1 MQTDNADVCDR
12 LTFGK
17 PGKPTRW
24 GRLFGATQG
33 LAIVEAARNRI
44 DNGVD
49 APIVV
54 ICPDSRRA
62 EILEAEIRFFTG
74 HTDPSNPPAKE
85 ALNLPVLV
93 FPERE
98 CLPYDRYTP
107 RQEVTSARLRLL
119 HRAPALKNAIVVMTA
134 SSLCHRQPPR
144 SFIEGRSFFIKTG
157 ETISIDELRTN
168 LDRSSYV
175 AVGQVMAPGEFAVRG
190 GIVDVFPAGSDQPF
204 RLELF
209 DEEVDTIRY
218 FDPETQRTVEKV
230 DAIELLPA
238 REYPFDEAAI
248 KEFRSRFRG
257 AIEGDPQSQ
266 FAYREVS
273 RGNVPPGLE
282 FYLPL
287 FFDEL
292 NTLFDFFSKDTA
304 WVLVDDIEEAL
315 DIFDKETEERFE
327 HASIDAEHRVLP
339 PQTLFID
346 GNEVLEALTGQSVAR
361 LSGRVEDKGKAPIEN
376 SATTEITVDS
386 RSETPYAPLVDHLI
400 EKTTPTLISTES
412 AGRRE
417 ALESVL
423 RAEGIKPQVVDN
435 WPQFINK
442 LPDVALISSPL
453 ERGMAVAQPEFELL
467 AEAQFYAERAQT
479 RRRRSQTSRDP
490 ESIIRNLAELE
501 HGAPVVH
508 DIQGVGRYMGL
519 SSLEI
524 GDNTTEFLTLEYQN
538 GDKLYVPVLSIHL
551 VSRYVGGSPES
562 APLHKLG
569 TDTWEKAKKRARLK
583 AYDVAAELLEVEALR
598 GARKGIEYKVPA
610 DHYSA
615 FAANFGYEE
624 TPDQEQ
630 AILDVLE
637 DMQSEKPMD
646 RLVCGD
652 VGFGKTEVAIRA
664 AYVAVL
670 GGRQVGL
677 LVPTTLLA
685 QQHYDNFR
693 ERFADQAVEIELV
706 SRFRTKKA
714 VDEIVG
720 RLGKGKP
727 DILIGTHRLLQ
738 KDIKFEKLGLI
749 IIDEE
754 HRFGV
759 RQKERLKR
767 LRAEVDILTLTATPI
782 PRTLNL
788 AMSGMREI
796 SIIATPPPDRM
807 AIKTFV
813 NEWSDG
819 LVREAI
825 QRELRRGG
833 QVYVLHNE
841 VRTIGQMADE
851 LAKLIPEADIGIGHG
866 QLSERE
872 LEQVMND
879 FYHRRHNVL
888 LCTTIIESGIDIPTA
903 NTIIINRA
911 DKFGLAQLHQLRGR
925 VGRSHIQA
933 YAYLITPPRKSMTS
947 DARKRLEAIGTL
959 EELGSGFSLASHD
972 LEIRGAGELLGES
985 QSGSIDD
992 VGFSL
997 YVDYLNKAI
1006 TALRENDGK
1015 MPDVKSIPVETAPAE
1030 INLHLP
1036 ARFDETYIPDVH
1048 LRLVMYKRIASA
1060 PDIEMLR
1067 ELQIETID
1075 RFGLIPEAGKNIF
1088 RLTAL
1093 KIKCANLGIT
1103 NIDIGAGGGKVVF
1116 NREPN
1121 IDADALVNLMQEYPD
1136 EYAMESQV
1144 TLRIKTQLEEDEER
1158 LQAVDAILDDVS
1170 A

>member
-1 MQTDNADVCDR
+1 MFDGASDR
-12 LTFGK
+12 LLFGA
-17 PGKPTRW
+17 PGKPTKW

-33 LAIVEAARNRI
+33 LAIVEAARRQMKDGNES
-44 DNGVD
+44 
-49 APIVV
+49 PIVV

-62 EILEAEIRFFTG
+62 EILESEIRFFTG
-74 HTDPSNPPAKE
+74 HTDPSQPPAAD

-119 HRAPALKNAIVVMTA
+119 HRASSLKNSIVIMTA
-134 SSLCHRQPPR
+134 SSLCHRQPPKT
-144 SFIEGRSFFIKTG
+144 FIEGRSFFIKTG
-157 ETISIDELRTN
+157 ETLSIDELRTN

-190 GIVDVFPAGSDQPF
+190 GIIDVFPAGSDQPF

-209 DEEVDTIRY
+209 DDEVDTIRY
-218 FDPETQRTVEKV
+218 FDPETQRTIEKV

-248 KEFRSRFRG
+248 KEFRQRFRG
-257 AIEGDPQSQ
+257 AIEGDPQGQ

-292 NTLFDFFSKDTA
+292 TTLFDYFSDQA
-304 WVLVDDIEEAL
+304 SWILVDDVAEAL
-315 DIFDKETEERFE
+315 EVFEKEAQERHE

-339 PQTLFID
+339 VDALFID
-346 GNEVLEALTGQSVAR
+346 KKEVLKSLKAKQVAQ
-361 LSGRVEDKGKAPIEN
+361 LSGRASEKGKAPLEN
-376 SATTEITVDS
+376 KAPTEIVVDS
-386 RSETPYAPLVDHLI
+386 RSETPYSPLVDHLI
-400 EKTTPTLISTES
+400 GNNTPTLISTES

-417 ALESVL
+417 ALETVL
-423 RAEGIKPQVVDN
+423 REEGIKPVVVHN
-435 WPQFINK
+435 WQEFSQAM
-442 LPDVALISSPL
+442 PDVALISSPL
-453 ERGMAVAQPEFELL
+453 ERGMRIAKPELELL
-467 AEAQFYAERAQT
+467 AEAQFYSERAQT

-519 SSLEI
+519 STLDI
-524 GDNTTEFLTLEYQN
+524 GDNTTEFLTLEYLN
-538 GDKLYVPVLSIHL
+538 GDKLYVPVLSIHM
-551 VSRYVGGSPES
+551 VSRYVGGAPES

-583 AYDVAAELLEVEALR
+583 AYDVAAELLEIEALR
-598 GARKGIEYKVPA
+598 GARKGIKYAVPA
-610 DHYSA
+610 DHYAA

-637 DMQSEKPMD
+637 DMQGDKPMD

-670 GGRQVGL
+670 GGRQVGI

-714 VDEIVG
+714 VDEIIG
-720 RLGKGKP
+720 RLNKGKP

-738 KDIKFEKLGLI
+738 KDIEFEKLGLI

-767 LRAEVDILTLTATPI
+767 LRSEVDILTLTATPI

-788 AMSGMREI
+788 AMSGMRSI

-841 VRTIGQMADE
+841 VRTIGHMAEE
-851 LAKLIPEADIGIGHG
+851 LEKLIPEADIGIGHG

-992 VGFSL
+992 VGFTL

-1006 TALRENDGK
+1006 KALRENDGK
-1015 MPDVKSIPVETAPAE
+1015 LPDVKSMPVETKPAE

-1060 PDIEMLR
+1060 PDIETLR

-1075 RFGLIPEAGKNIF
+1075 RFGLIPDAGKNIF
-1088 RLTAL
+1088 RLTGL
-1093 KIKCANLGIT
+1093 KIKSAALGIT
-1103 NIDIGAGGGKVVF
+1103 NIDIGPGGGKITF
-1116 NREPN
+1116 TREPS
-1121 IDADALVNLMQEYPD
+1121 IDPTALVQLIQDYPD
-1136 EYAMESQV
+1136 DYGMDSQV
-1144 TLRIKTQLEEDEER
+1144 TLRIKTRFDEDEER
-1158 LQAVDAILDDVS
+1158 IAAIDELLDS
-1170 A
+1170 LAP